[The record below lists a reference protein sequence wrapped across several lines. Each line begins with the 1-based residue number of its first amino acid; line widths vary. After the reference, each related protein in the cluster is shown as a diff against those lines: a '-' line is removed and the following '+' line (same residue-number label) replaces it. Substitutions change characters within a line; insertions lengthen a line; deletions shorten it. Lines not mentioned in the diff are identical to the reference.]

1 MPASSGAADKGKE
14 NGGMFETLIRGATIV
29 NAEGFERRDV
39 GITNGRIV
47 ALVAPGETA
56 STGTVFDAAGA
67 YLLPGL
73 VDAHAHLREPGL
85 THKEDFSSGTHA
97 AALGGVTTVLDMPTD
112 EPWTATAEQLADKMA
127 MAEARIHVDVG
138 LQTVI
143 SRKLSRIPGLLDL
156 APVSFELF
164 TADVPD
170 DFLFAT
176 LDAVAEALR
185 TFAGTDTLIGISPGD
200 QSILAGSTM
209 RDRSGTIAAF
219 QASRPPLAEANGI
232 ARALVAA
239 TSAETRIHVRQ
250 INSELG
256 VETWSRLRGIA
267 DASVE
272 TTPQNLFFNAGDYE
286 MQGANLKASPPLRSP
301 HDVDALRAALG
312 AGLIDIVA
320 TDHAPHAPAEKAAPY
335 AAFADIPGGMPGLQ
349 TLLQAMLKLVDEGL
363 IALPDLVR
371 LCARNPA
378 ERFGLGRRKGKI
390 ASGYDA
396 DMLILNPRQSSTIAN
411 ADQVSRAGYTPFDG
425 WTVQARL
432 TSVFLRGREI
442 VREGKL
448 IDPNVGNIVTRE
460 S

>member
-1 MPASSGAADKGKE
+1 
-14 NGGMFETLIRGATIV
+14 MFETLIRGATIV
-29 NAEGFERRDV
+29 NAEGFERCDV
-39 GITNGRIV
+39 GITDGRI
-47 ALVAPGETA
+47 AAMIAPGETA
-56 STGTVFDAAGA
+56 TARTVFDASGA

-85 THKEDFSSGTHA
+85 TDKEDFSSGTHA

-127 MAEARIHVDVG
+127 MTEARIHVDVG

-143 SRKLSRIPGLLDL
+143 SRDLSLIPGLLDL

-176 LDAVAEALR
+176 PDAVAEALKA
-185 TFAGTDTLIGISPGD
+185 FAGADTLIGISPGD
-200 QSILAGSTM
+200 QSILTGSTG

-232 ARALVAA
+232 ARALIAA
-239 TSAETRIHVRQ
+239 ASAETRIHVRQ

-256 VETWSRLRGIA
+256 VETWSWLRGMA

-272 TTPQNLFFNAGDYE
+272 TTPQNLFFTAADYE
-286 MQGANLKASPPLRSP
+286 ARGASLKASPPLRTP
-301 HDVDALRAALG
+301 HDVDALRAALS

-349 TLLQAMLKLVDEGL
+349 TLLQAMLKLVDNGL
-363 IALPDLVR
+363 IRLPYLVR
-371 LCARNPA
+371 LCALNPA
-378 ERFGLGRRKGKI
+378 ERFGLGRRKGRI
-390 ASGYDA
+390 AAGYDA
-396 DMLILNPRQSSTIAN
+396 DILILDPRQSSTIAN

-432 TSVFLRGREI
+432 TNVFLRGREI

-448 IDPNVGNIVTRE
+448 IGPKIGHIVTRE

>member
-1 MPASSGAADKGKE
+1 ML
-14 NGGMFETLIRGATIV
+14 ETLIRGATVV
-29 NAEGFERRDV
+29 NAEGLGRRDV
-39 GITNGRIV
+39 GIASGTVV
-47 ALVAPGETA
+47 ALIPPGEA
-56 STGTVFDAAGA
+56 AEAKTVVDAFGRFVM
-67 YLLPGL
+67 PGL

-127 MAEARIHVDVG
+127 TAANRIHVDVG
-138 LQTVI
+138 LQAVVN
-143 SRKLSRIPGLLDL
+143 RDLSLIPRLLDL

-170 DFLFAT
+170 GFLFAT
-176 LDAVAEALR
+176 LDAVAEALKA
-185 TFAGTDTLIGISPGD
+185 FAGADTLVGISPGD
-200 QSILAGSTM
+200 QSILAGSTA

-219 QASRPPLAEANGI
+219 LDSRPPLAEANGI

-239 TSAETRIHVRQ
+239 ASAEARIHVRQ

-256 VETWSRLRGIA
+256 VETWSRLRGMA

-272 TTPQNLFFNAGDYE
+272 TTPQNLFFTAQDYE
-286 MQGANLKASPPLRSP
+286 TQGANLKASPPLRFA
-301 HDVDALRAALG
+301 HDVDALRAALS

-320 TDHAPHAPAEKAAPY
+320 TDHAPHAPAEKAARY

-349 TLLQAMLKLVDEGL
+349 TLLATMLRLVDEGL
-363 IALPDLVR
+363 IALSDLVR
-371 LCARNPA
+371 MCSRNPS

-390 ASGYDA
+390 AAGYDA
-396 DMLILNPRQSSTIAN
+396 DLLILDPRRSSTIAS
-411 ADQVSRAGYTPFDG
+411 AEQVSRAGYTPFDG
-425 WTVQARL
+425 WAVKARL
-432 TSVFLRGREI
+432 TNVFLRGREI
-442 VREGKL
+442 VRDGRLVGPAQGK
-448 IDPNVGNIVTRE
+448 IVTRE